1 MVEQKVNSTISKLVL
16 FGLPAVTLF
25 LVINSVTD
33 PVNAPKLAALG
44 TLSGSILLLLL
55 VFKIR
60 YLQEYLRGV
69 LILASLFLAALI
81 NSVMNSNSPLSQ
93 NVYGIYGRNT
103 GFLTYFCLLIIL
115 IGVAAASDITIL
127 KKLVYGF
134 LFAGIVNALYCLW
147 VLIFGDFISW
157 NNPYGSI
164 LGLFGNP
171 NFISAFLGMFI
182 SACTAY
188 ALSMQV
194 KWKMRIALMSL
205 SLVALLEVIQSRSIQ
220 GIAVTFFGASLAIYF
235 YLRAKFDS
243 QLPSLT
249 FLLVSMLGGT
259 YGVLGALQKG
269 PLDFIYKKS
278 VSLRGAYWQTGI
290 NIGSDRP
297 LTGVGMDSYGDWYRA
312 YRPPVALIDT
322 PGPNVTTNAA
332 HNVFLDLFSYGGYP
346 LLLSYI
352 SLLAL
357 GGIAVIKVISRGQK
371 EYDPLFVGLL
381 AIWSTYLLQS
391 MISINQIGLAI
402 WGWSS
407 TGALIAYEVISR
419 RVPPEKSLKSE
430 GNQKR
435 ANSTKSFISPN
446 LLAGIGALIGVL
458 IAVPPLSGDSKW
470 KSALD
475 SRNVT
480 NIEKALIPSYLNP
493 SSSFKY
499 GTAISL
505 LSENGFQELA
515 YKYAKIAVEF
525 NPDFADA
532 WRQLYTVQLS
542 TEIDKSEAM
551 KNLKR
556 LDPNNPDPLG
566 LTP

>member
-1 MVEQKVNSTISKLVL
+1 
-16 FGLPAVTLF
+16 
-25 LVINSVTD
+25 
-33 PVNAPKLAALG
+33 
-44 TLSGSILLLLL
+44 
-55 VFKIR
+55 
-60 YLQEYLRGV
+60 
-69 LILASLFLAALI
+69 
-81 NSVMNSNSPLSQ
+81 
-93 NVYGIYGRNT
+93 
-103 GFLTYFCLLIIL
+103 
-115 IGVAAASDITIL
+115 
-127 KKLVYGF
+127 
-134 LFAGIVNALYCLW
+134 
-147 VLIFGDFISW
+147 
-157 NNPYGSI
+157 
-164 LGLFGNP
+164 
-171 NFISAFLGMFI
+171 MFI
-182 SACTAY
+182 SVCTAY
-188 ALSMQV
+188 VLSIQIG
-194 KWKMRIALMSL
+194 WKMRF
-205 SLVALLEVIQSRSIQ
+205 ALLGLSSVAFLEIIQSSSIQ
-220 GIAVTFFGASLAIYF
+220 GIAVTFFGASLAIFF
-235 YLRAKFDS
+235 YLRAQCKS
-243 QLPSLT
+243 QLPSFS
-249 FLLVSMLGGT
+249 FLLLTITTGAF
-259 YGVLGALQKG
+259 GVFGALQKG

-322 PGPNVTTNAA
+322 PGPKVTTNAA

-346 LLLSYI
+346 LLLAYI
-352 SLLAL
+352 SLIVL
-357 GGIAVIKVISRGQK
+357 GGVAAVKVMARAQK
-371 EYDPLFVGLL
+371 GYDPLFVGLL

-391 MISINQIGLAI
+391 LISINQIGLAI

-407 TGALIAYEVISR
+407 TGALIAYEIISR
-419 RVPPEKSLKSE
+419 RVSPEKPLKPE
-430 GNQKR
+430 RNQKR

-446 LLAGIGALIGVL
+446 LLAGVGALIGVL

-470 KSALD
+470 KAALD

-480 NIEKALIPSYLNP
+480 NVEKALIPSYLNP

-499 GTAISL
+499 GSAVSL
-505 LSENGFQELA
+505 FSENGFQELA

-532 WRQLYTVQLS
+532 WRQLYSVQLS

>member
-25 LVINSVTD
+25 LVLNSVTD
-33 PVNAPKLAALG
+33 PVNAPKFTALG
-44 TLSGSILLLLL
+44 ALSGAILLLLAF
-55 VFKIR
+55 FKLR
-60 YLQEYLRGV
+60 YLQENLRGAV
-69 LILASLFLAALI
+69 TLGALFLTALT
-81 NSVMNSNSPLSQ
+81 NAVMNSDSPVSQ
-93 NVYGIYGRNT
+93 NIYGVFGRNT
-103 GFLTYFCLLIIL
+103 GFLTYTFLLIIL
-115 IGVAAASDITIL
+115 IGMATASDFSVLERLIQG
-127 KKLVYGF
+127 LV
-134 LFAGIVNALYCLW
+134 FAGIVNVIYCLW
-147 VLIFGDFISW
+147 VLSFGDPISW
-157 NNPYGSI
+157 NNPYGAI

-171 NFISAFLGMFI
+171 NFISSFLGIFI
-182 SACTAY
+182 SVCAAY
-188 ALSMQV
+188 ALSV
-194 KWKMRIALMSL
+194 NVDWKWRLTLFGL
-205 SLVALLEVIQSRSIQ
+205 SLVAFVEIIQSNSIQ
-220 GIAVTFFGASLAIYF
+220 GIAVTFFGGGLAVYF
-235 YLRAKFDS
+235 YLRGKYQS

-249 FLLVSMLGGT
+249 FLLVSLTAGIFGILG
-259 YGVLGALQKG
+259 VLQKG

-290 NIGSDRP
+290 NIGNDHP

-312 YRPPVALIDT
+312 YRPSVALIDT
-322 PGPNVTTNAA
+322 PGPKVTTNAA

-346 LLLSYI
+346 LLLAYI
-352 SLLAL
+352 SLIIL
-357 GGIAVIKVISRGQK
+357 GGVAAVKVIARGQK
-371 EYDPLFVGLL
+371 RYDPLFVGLL

-391 MISINQIGLAI
+391 LISINQIGLAI

-419 RVPPEKSLKSE
+419 RVSPETSQKIKR
-430 GNQKR
+430 NQKR
-435 ANSTKSFISPN
+435 VNSIKSFISPN

-475 SRNVT
+475 SRNVA
-480 NIEKALIPSYLNP
+480 NVEKALIPSYLNP

-499 GTAISL
+499 GSAISL
-505 LSENGFQELA
+505 FSENGFQELA

-532 WRQLYTVQLS
+532 WRQLYSVQLS